1 LIDIFRKKQ
10 IYKNIP
16 ELKNTTKPT
25 LKTVEACQVGLF
37 FPGPSKTL
45 CWPFKTLSWLGST
58 VAGKE
63 MAWPHGRHMACL
75 LRSGWGSAMEKKRL
89 HQQPCLPIGR

>member
-1 LIDIFRKKQ
+1 MAVVCFCNFLNLIDIFRKKQ

-37 FPGPSKTL
+37 SLGPSK
-45 CWPFKTLSWLGST
+45 
-58 VAGKE
+58 A
-63 MAWPHGRHMACL
+63 L
-75 LRSGWGSAMEKKRL
+75 LPW
-89 HQQPCLPIGR
+89 